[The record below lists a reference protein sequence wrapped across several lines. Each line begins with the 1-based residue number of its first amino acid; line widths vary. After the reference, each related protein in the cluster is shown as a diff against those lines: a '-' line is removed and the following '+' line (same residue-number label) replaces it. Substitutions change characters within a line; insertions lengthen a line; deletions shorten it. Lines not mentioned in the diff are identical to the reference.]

1 VSDCEHAPIT
11 EADGILTL
19 TFRREE
25 KLNAIT
31 PEMTEAMWDAVRQLE
46 MRDDIR
52 CLVITGTGKYFT
64 AGMDLSTH
72 VGSSPGNPETEHLHP
87 GWNFRR
93 DYRSHH
99 LLYDEMEAVEK
110 PIILA
115 YQGVALGAGVEM
127 AGSTDFRF
135 CTPEVEFGVPE
146 VKLGV
151 MAGSGGTSRLTRLV
165 GPSWA
170 KYIAMAG
177 MRVNAERA
185 LSIGLVHDIF
195 PAETFMAE
203 VYAFC
208 RRLTGLSAEVLG
220 VTKLAIDMYADM
232 DRTAQRHVDR
242 LLVTGLVQ
250 SGDFDKARE
259 KFS

>member
-1 VSDCEHAPIT
+1 MPDCEYAPIT

-19 TFRREE
+19 TFRREA

-31 PEMTEAMWDAVRQLE
+31 PEMTEALWDAVRQLE

-110 PIILA
+110 PIVLA
-115 YQGVALGAGVEM
+115 YQGIALGAGVEM

-135 CTPEVEFGVPE
+135 CTPDV
-146 VKLGV
+146 
-151 MAGSGGTSRLTRLV
+151 
-165 GPSWA
+165 
-170 KYIAMAG
+170 
-177 MRVNAERA
+177 
-185 LSIGLVHDIF
+185 
-195 PAETFMAE
+195 
-203 VYAFC
+203 
-208 RRLTGLSAEVLG
+208 
-220 VTKLAIDMYADM
+220 
-232 DRTAQRHVDR
+232 
-242 LLVTGLVQ
+242 
-250 SGDFDKARE
+250 
-259 KFS
+259 